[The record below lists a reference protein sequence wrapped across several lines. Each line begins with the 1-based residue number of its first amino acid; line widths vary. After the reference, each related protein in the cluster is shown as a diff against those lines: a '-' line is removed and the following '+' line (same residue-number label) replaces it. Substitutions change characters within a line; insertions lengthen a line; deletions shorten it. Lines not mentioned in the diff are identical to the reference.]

1 LAINWHVEVLNDI
14 VRAEIRNLP
23 SDMRARFVRF
33 GDLVSQVGLEN
44 LREPQV
50 KHIEGKLWEIRLTG
64 RDRSR
69 SLCDSGWEADRSGP
83 RLI

>member
-1 LAINWHVEVLNDI
+1 MDWHVEVLNDI

-64 RDRSR
+64 RDGIARALYVTAVGKR
-69 SLCDSGWEADRSGP
+69 IVVGRD
-83 RLI
+83 

>member
-1 LAINWHVEVLNDI
+1 MAINWHVEVLNDI

-64 RDRSR
+64 RDGIARALYVTAVGKR
-69 SLCDSGWEADRSGP
+69 IVVGRD
-83 RLI
+83 